1 MKRRTCEAGAG
12 SLDMLLDTMCN
23 TFGGVCFIAL
33 LVAILSAMLPK
44 DASDEEEDVRR
55 MAVDET
61 VAELV
66 RSRDELREA
75 VKLQEDLL
83 HVYETNATDAIS
95 AADVAALSG
104 DKDAEEAKLRKKLV
118 DLEEQ
123 IKRAATTTEYNEK
136 EYARL
141 MKLSNELKRKLADF
155 KDARRRVVR
164 TPTERSL
171 SGWRSF
177 DIWIRHGEFFE
188 LHNPDQCSC
197 EEKGYGDNM
206 TWKYRC
212 IPGMGFKLDDA
223 FLQSEQYRRI
233 IGKVGGRTF
242 VRVFVDSESFAALC
256 RLRDD
261 LIRRGFNYNWHW
273 WENDPLDFEVGTD
286 DKVQ

>member
-1 MKRRTCEAGAG
+1 MKRRTREVGAG

-66 RSRDELREA
+66 RKRDEFREA
-75 VKLQEDLL
+75 VKLKEDLL
-83 HVYETNATDAIS
+83 HAYETNATDAIS

-104 DKDAEEAKLRKKLV
+104 DKDAEEARLRKKLV
-118 DLEEQ
+118 ELEEQ
-123 IKRAATTTEYNEK
+123 IKTAATATEYNEK
-136 EYARL
+136 EHARL
-141 MKLSNELKRKLADF
+141 MKLSDELKRKLADF
-155 KDARRRVVR
+155 KDASRRTVR
-164 TPTERSL
+164 TPTERNL
-171 SGWRSF
+171 SGWGSF
-177 DIWIRHGEFFE
+177 DVWIRHGDFFE

-197 EEKGYGDNM
+197 EENGYGDEK
-206 TWKYRC
+206 TWDYRC
-212 IPGMGFKLDDA
+212 IPGKGFKLDDA

-233 IGKVGGRTF
+233 IGKIGGKTF
-242 VRVFVDSESFAALC
+242 VRIFADPESFPALC

-261 LIRRGFNYNWHW
+261 LIRRGFNYNWRARDVDVLGFVSGID
-273 WENDPLDFEVGTD
+273 NT
-286 DKVQ
+286 VQ